1 MAREGSIIC
10 GDSRI
15 NYIIEK
21 GARRSMAITVNRD
34 GVVVKLPPYVTYEQ
48 GEEFL
53 HSKVDWIAKHMAKIE
68 RRDQL
73 SPKTTYCDGETLLY
87 LGRKHILKVD
97 IRAEEGVDRISD
109 NIVVYASSED
119 RVEPLLKWWYLNK
132 AAKIILPIAEKASHI
147 FCENEGVQLPRLEV
161 KYARRYWGICSS
173 KGIIRFNVE
182 LMRLDVELIEYVII
196 HELCHLIHHNH
207 SPRFYDLL
215 SCYMPD
221 CQDRRKRLR
230 SDYTISM

>member
-1 MAREGSIIC
+1 MARTGCIVC
-10 GDSRI
+10 GDRMVD
-15 NYIIEK
+15 YLIEK

-34 GVVVKLPPYVTYEQ
+34 SLVVKLPPYVTYEQ

-53 HSKVDWIAKHMAKIE
+53 RSKVDWIVKNIAKIE

-73 SPKTTYCDGETLLY
+73 SPKTTYQDGESLLY
-87 LGRKHILKVD
+87 LGRKHILKVE
-97 IRAEEGVDRISD
+97 IRLEETVERIND
-109 NIVVYASSED
+109 TIVVHASSEE
-119 RVEPLLKWWYLNK
+119 RVETILKWWYKNN
-132 AAKIILPIAEKASHI
+132 AANIILPIADKAAHI
-147 FCENEGVQLPRLEV
+147 FCENEGVDLPRLEV

-182 LMRLDVELIEYVII
+182 LVRLDAELIEYVII
-196 HELCHLIHHNH
+196 HELCHLVHHNH

-221 CQDRRKRLR
+221 YLDRRRRLK